1 MTTLENAHRETVTA
15 WHRWIQDCFQCF
27 IRRFIQRF
35 IQRLTVHAARYVAL
49 VLVLMVTGCASLH
62 EQESGAEVTTR
73 TVDLTR
79 PPIDVWERIRR
90 GYAIPNLNTDLSQQW
105 TEYYAKHPE
114 SLQRMA
120 DRSGRYLYYIVD
132 EVNRRGLPT
141 ELALLPFVES
151 AYNPNAYSR
160 AKASGL
166 WQFIPSTGNAFEL
179 EQTWWRDQR
188 RDPIA
193 STNAALDYLEYLYEK
208 QGDWYLAFASYNWG
222 EGSVRRAL
230 GKNER
235 AGKPLDYRY
244 LRMPRET
251 QNYVPKLQAIKN
263 IIADPERY
271 GVLLP
276 IIDNEPYFVTVKK
289 DRDIDLKVA
298 AELAEM
304 PVEEFAALNP
314 AFNQGVILAELN
326 PAIILPRDKLPVYL
340 ANLAAYEGD
349 LTSWQKYPAKKGE
362 RIDTIAQTFNV
373 SVSALRRANN
383 LKRSARTL
391 PEEMVLIIPGPTNEV
406 TVATAG
412 FSKQLSTKT
421 YRVRSGDTLSGIARK
436 FGTRVSTL
444 RELNGMKGSKLRI
457 GQRLQVPG

>member
-1 MTTLENAHRETVTA
+1 MIFLRRSSLFTTILLLSLLA
-15 WHRWIQDCFQCF
+15 
-27 IRRFIQRF
+27 
-35 IQRLTVHAARYVAL
+35 
-49 VLVLMVTGCASLH
+49 GCANVPDTG
-62 EQESGAEVTTR
+62 SGAEVTTR

-79 PPIDVWERIRR
+79 PPFDVWERIRR
-90 GYAIPNLNTDLSQQW
+90 GYAIPNLNTELSEQW
-105 TEYYAKHPE
+105 TEYYANHPQ
-114 SLQRMA
+114 SIQRMA

-132 EVNRRGLPT
+132 EINRRGLPT

-151 AYNPNAYSR
+151 AYDPNAYSR

-166 WQFIPSTGNAFEL
+166 WQFIPSTGTAFEL

-193 STNAALDYLEYLYEK
+193 STNAALDYLEYLYEY

-230 GKNER
+230 AKNER
-235 AGKPLDYRY
+235 AGKPLDYRHI
-244 LRMPRET
+244 RMPRET

-271 GVLLP
+271 GVILP
-276 IIDNEPYFVTVKK
+276 IINNEPYFVTVKK

-304 PVEEFAALNP
+304 PVDEFAALNP
-314 AFNQGVILAELN
+314 AFNQGVILADLN
-326 PAIILPRDKLPVYL
+326 PEIILPREQLPVYL

-349 LTSWQKYPAKKGE
+349 LTSWKKYPAKKGE
-362 RIDTIAQTFNV
+362 RVDEIARTFNV
-373 SVSALRRANN
+373 SVTAVRRANDLN
-383 LKRSARTL
+383 RNARTL
-391 PEEMVLIIPGPTNEV
+391 SADMVLIIPGPTGDV
-406 TVATAG
+406 TVATAQ
-412 FSKQLSTKT
+412 FAQQLSTQT

-444 RELNGMKGSKLRI
+444 RELNGIKGSKLRI
-457 GQRLQVPG
+457 GQRLQVPS

>member
-1 MTTLENAHRETVTA
+1 MEKQLQITQTFKDWLVSMTLLH
-15 WHRWIQDCFQCF
+15 
-27 IRRFIQRF
+27 
-35 IQRLTVHAARYVAL
+35 RLTHRATVLVAIALL
-49 VLVLMVTGCASLH
+49 VLLTGCANLH

-90 GYAIPNLNTDLSQQW
+90 GYAIPNLNTELSQQW
-105 TEYYAKHPE
+105 TDYYAKHPE

-141 ELALLPFVES
+141 ELALLPFIES

-166 WQFIPSTGNAFEL
+166 WQFIPSTGTAFEL
-179 EQTWWRDQR
+179 EQTWWQDQR

-193 STNAALDYLEYLYEK
+193 STNAALDYLEYLYDR

-230 GKNER
+230 SKNER
-235 AGKPLDYRY
+235 AGKPLDYRH

-251 QNYVPKLQAIKN
+251 RNYVPKLQAIKN
-263 IIADPERY
+263 IIADPEGY
-271 GVLLP
+271 GVILP

-314 AFNQGVILAELN
+314 AFNQGVILAQFN
-326 PAIILPRDKLPVYL
+326 PEIVLPREQLPVYL
-340 ANLAAYEGD
+340 ANLAAYQGD
-349 LTSWQKYPAKKGE
+349 LTSWKKYPAKKGE
-362 RIDTIAQTFNV
+362 RIDQIAQTFDV
-373 SVSALRRANN
+373 SSSALRRAND
-383 LKRSARTL
+383 LKRSTRTL
-391 PEEMVLIIPGPTNEV
+391 SDDQVLIIPGPTTDV

-444 RELNGMKGSKLRI
+444 REINGMKGSKLRI

>member
-1 MTTLENAHRETVTA
+1 MNLLRQSP
-15 WHRWIQDCFQCF
+15 RSI
-27 IRRFIQRF
+27 
-35 IQRLTVHAARYVAL
+35 
-49 VLVLMVTGCASLH
+49 VLVLLFSVLAGCANL
-62 EQESGAEVTTR
+62 QETEPGAEVTTR

-79 PPIDVWERIRR
+79 PPFDVWERIRR
-90 GYAIPNLNTDLSQQW
+90 GYAIPNLNTDLSKQW
-105 TEYYAKHPE
+105 TEYYAKHPQ
-114 SLQRMA
+114 SIQRMA

-132 EVNRRGLPT
+132 EINRRGLPT

-151 AYNPNAYSR
+151 AYDPNAFSR

-166 WQFIPSTGNAFEL
+166 WQFIPSTGTAFEL

-193 STNAALDYLEYLYEK
+193 STNAALDYLEYLYEY

-230 GKNER
+230 AKNER
-235 AGKPLDYRY
+235 AGKPLDYRHIK
-244 LRMPRET
+244 MPRET

-271 GVLLP
+271 GVILP
-276 IIDNEPYFVTVKK
+276 IINNEPYFVAVKK

-304 PVEEFAALNP
+304 PIDEFAALNP
-314 AFNQGVILAELN
+314 AFNQGVILAHLE
-326 PAIILPRDKLPVYL
+326 PQIILPREQLPVYL

-349 LTSWQKYPAKKGE
+349 LTSWKKYPAKKGE
-362 RIDTIAQTFNV
+362 RVDEIARTFNV
-373 SVSALRRANN
+373 SLTSLRRANDLN
-383 LKRSARTL
+383 RSARTL
-391 PEEMVLIIPGPTNEV
+391 PVDTVLIIPGATTDV
-406 TVATAG
+406 AVATAG
-412 FSKQLSTKT
+412 FSGAQTSKA
-421 YRVRSGDTLSGIARK
+421 YRVRKGDTLSGIARQ

-444 RELNGMKGSKLRI
+444 RELNGIKGSKLRV
-457 GQRLQVPG
+457 GQQLQVPG

>member
-1 MTTLENAHRETVTA
+1 MIFLRRSYLFTTILSLSLSLSLLA
-15 WHRWIQDCFQCF
+15 
-27 IRRFIQRF
+27 
-35 IQRLTVHAARYVAL
+35 
-49 VLVLMVTGCASLH
+49 GCANLP
-62 EQESGAEVTTR
+62 ESEPGAEVTTR

-79 PPIDVWERIRR
+79 PPFDVWERIRR
-90 GYAIPNLNTDLSQQW
+90 GYAIPNLNTELSEQW
-105 TEYYAKHPE
+105 TEYYAKHPQ
-114 SLQRMA
+114 SIQRMA

-132 EVNRRGLPT
+132 EINRRGLPT

-151 AYNPNAYSR
+151 AYDPNAYSR

-166 WQFIPSTGNAFEL
+166 WQFIPSTGTAFEL

-193 STNAALDYLEYLYEK
+193 STNAALDYLEYLYEY

-230 GKNER
+230 AKNER
-235 AGKPLDYRY
+235 AGKPLDYRHI
-244 LRMPRET
+244 RMPRET

-271 GVLLP
+271 GVILP
-276 IIDNEPYFVTVKK
+276 MVDNEPYFVTVKK

-304 PVEEFAALNP
+304 PVDEFAALNP
-314 AFNQGVILAELN
+314 AFNQGVILADLN
-326 PAIILPRDKLPVYL
+326 PEIILPREQLPVYL

-349 LTSWQKYPAKKGE
+349 LTSWKKYPAKKGE
-362 RIDTIAQTFNV
+362 RVDEIARTFNV
-373 SVSALRRANN
+373 SVTAVRRANDLN
-383 LKRSARTL
+383 RNARTL
-391 PEEMVLIIPGPTNEV
+391 SEDMVLIIPGPTGDV
-406 TVATAG
+406 TVATAQ
-412 FSKQLSTKT
+412 FAQQLSTQT

-444 RELNGMKGSKLRI
+444 RELNGIKGSKLRI

>member
-1 MTTLENAHRETVTA
+1 MNLLRQIP
-15 WHRWIQDCFQCF
+15 RSI
-27 IRRFIQRF
+27 
-35 IQRLTVHAARYVAL
+35 
-49 VLVLMVTGCASLH
+49 VLVLLLSVLAGCANL
-62 EQESGAEVTTR
+62 QEAEPGAEVTTR

-79 PPIDVWERIRR
+79 PPFDVWERIRR
-90 GYAIPNLNTDLSQQW
+90 GYAIPNLNTELSEQW
-105 TEYYAKHPE
+105 TQYYAKHPQ
-114 SLQRMA
+114 SIQRMA

-132 EVNRRGLPT
+132 EINRRGLPT

-151 AYNPNAYSR
+151 AYDPNAYSR

-166 WQFIPSTGNAFEL
+166 WQFIPSTGTAFEL

-193 STNAALDYLEYLYEK
+193 STNAALDYLEYLYEY

-230 GKNER
+230 AKNER

-244 LRMPRET
+244 IRMPRET

-271 GVLLP
+271 GVILP
-276 IIDNEPYFVTVKK
+276 MVDNEPYFVAVKK

-304 PVEEFAALNP
+304 PIDEFAALNP
-314 AFNQGVILAELN
+314 AFNQGVILADLN
-326 PAIILPRDKLPVYL
+326 PEIILPRENLPLYL

-349 LTSWQKYPAKKGE
+349 LTSWKKYPAKKGE
-362 RIDTIAQTFNV
+362 RVDDIAKTFNV
-373 SVSALRRANN
+373 SLTSLRRAND
-383 LKRSARTL
+383 LSRSARTL
-391 PEEMVLIIPGPTNEV
+391 PEDTILIIPGPTTDV
-406 TVATAG
+406 TVATAE
-412 FSKQLSTKT
+412 FSNRQSSQV

-444 RELNGMKGSKLRI
+444 RELNGIKGSKLRI
-457 GQRLQVPG
+457 GQRLRVPS

>member
-1 MTTLENAHRETVTA
+1 MNLLRQIP
-15 WHRWIQDCFQCF
+15 RSI
-27 IRRFIQRF
+27 
-35 IQRLTVHAARYVAL
+35 
-49 VLVLMVTGCASLH
+49 VLVLLLSVLVGCANL
-62 EQESGAEVTTR
+62 QEAEPGAEVTTR

-79 PPIDVWERIRR
+79 PPFDVWERIRR
-90 GYAIPNLNTDLSQQW
+90 GYAIPNLNTELSEQW
-105 TEYYAKHPE
+105 TQYYAKHPQ
-114 SLQRMA
+114 SIQRMA

-132 EVNRRGLPT
+132 EINRRGLPT

-151 AYNPNAYSR
+151 AYDPNAYSR

-166 WQFIPSTGNAFEL
+166 WQFIPSTGTAFEL

-193 STNAALDYLEYLYEK
+193 STNAALDYLEYLYEY

-230 GKNER
+230 AKNER

-244 LRMPRET
+244 IRMPRET

-271 GVLLP
+271 GVILP
-276 IIDNEPYFVTVKK
+276 MVDNEPYFVAVKK

-304 PVEEFAALNP
+304 PIDEFAALNP
-314 AFNQGVILAELN
+314 AFNQGVILADLN
-326 PAIILPRDKLPVYL
+326 PEIILPRENLPLYL

-349 LTSWQKYPAKKGE
+349 LTSWKKYPAKKGE
-362 RIDTIAQTFNV
+362 RVDDIAKTFNV
-373 SVSALRRANN
+373 SLTSLRRAND
-383 LKRSARTL
+383 LSRSAHTL
-391 PEEMVLIIPGPTNEV
+391 PEDTILIIPGPTTDV
-406 TVATAG
+406 TVATAE
-412 FSKQLSTKT
+412 FSNRQSSQV

-444 RELNGMKGSKLRI
+444 RELNGIKGSKLRI
-457 GQRLQVPG
+457 GQRLRVPS